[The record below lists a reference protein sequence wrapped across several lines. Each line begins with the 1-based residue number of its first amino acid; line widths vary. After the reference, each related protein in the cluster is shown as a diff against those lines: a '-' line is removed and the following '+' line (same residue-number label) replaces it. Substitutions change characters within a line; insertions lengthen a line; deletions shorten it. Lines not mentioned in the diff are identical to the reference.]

1 MSDADLTIAAGE
13 SAATCASA
21 PVAPETPGAPNS
33 QGTTPEPASSD
44 GAAGVGSELGS
55 VPTLPNIVSV
65 VAIEPAPSGTGPA
78 ITLSAPPT
86 GATVPSAAAARSTT
100 AAPPVPSPAAPAVVP
115 NGLMARRFRGFL
127 PVVIDVETGGFHSA
141 TDALLEI
148 AAVLIDIEPD
158 GTLKRGATHS
168 FHVKPF
174 EGARLDPA
182 ALTITGIDPFHPL
195 RPALPEKD
203 ALGRVFREIRHA
215 VHAHN
220 CRRAIL
226 VGHNA
231 AFDLGFLNAAVVRAE
246 VKRNPF
252 HPFSCFDTAT
262 LAGAA
267 LGQTVLAKALAV
279 AGLQWD
285 PSSAHSA
292 SYDAERTADI
302 FCLIC
307 NRLHNSFR
315 DAQDRARAMGWFNG
329 AAPVEAAADEPPL

>member
-1 MSDADLTIAAGE
+1 MSEVE
-13 SAATCASA
+13 SAA
-21 PVAPETPGAPNS
+21 VAV
-33 QGTTPEPASSD
+33 
-44 GAAGVGSELGS
+44 AGS
-55 VPTLPNIVSV
+55 
-65 VAIEPAPSGTGPA
+65 
-78 ITLSAPPT
+78 
-86 GATVPSAAAARSTT
+86 
-100 AAPPVPSPAAPAVVP
+100 
-115 NGLMARRFRGFL
+115 LMARRFRGFL

-148 AAVLIDIEPD
+148 AAVMIDIEAD
-158 GTLKRGATHS
+158 GTLRRGATHS
-168 FHVKPF
+168 YHVKPF

-203 ALGRVFREIRHA
+203 ALGRIFREIRHA
-215 VHAHN
+215 MHAHN

-231 AFDLGFLNAAVVRAE
+231 AFDLGFLNAAITRAE

-307 NRLHNSFR
+307 NRMSDSFK
-315 DAQDRARAMGWFNG
+315 DAHERARALGWTT
-329 AAPVEAAADEPPL
+329 AAAIEMAADEPPLEIQGPPGEIPAN

>member
-1 MSDADLTIAAGE
+1 MSDAGSTVAVE
-13 SAATCASA
+13 NTATACASA
-21 PVAPETPGAPNS
+21 P
-33 QGTTPEPASSD
+33 
-44 GAAGVGSELGS
+44 AGG
-55 VPTLPNIVSV
+55 VP
-65 VAIEPAPSGTGPA
+65 
-78 ITLSAPPT
+78 
-86 GATVPSAAAARSTT
+86 VPQAT
-100 AAPPVPSPAAPAVVP
+100 AANLAA
-115 NGLMARRFRGFL
+115 LMSRRFRGFL
-127 PVVIDVETGGFHSA
+127 PVVIDVETGGFHSS

-148 AAVLIDIEPD
+148 AAVIIDMQPD

-182 ALTITGIDPFHPL
+182 ALAITGIDPFHPL

-203 ALGRVFREIRHA
+203 ALGRIFREIRHA
-215 VHAHN
+215 VHAYN

-231 AFDLGFLNAAVVRAE
+231 AFDLGFLNAAVTRAE

-279 AGLQWD
+279 AGLKWD

-292 SYDAERTADI
+292 SYDAEQTADI
-302 FCLIC
+302 FCVIC
-307 NRLHNSFR
+307 NRLSDSFQ
-315 DAQDRARAMGWFNG
+315 DAQNRARAMGWINA
-329 AAPVEAAADEPPL
+329 AAPTAEPTADEPPAPET